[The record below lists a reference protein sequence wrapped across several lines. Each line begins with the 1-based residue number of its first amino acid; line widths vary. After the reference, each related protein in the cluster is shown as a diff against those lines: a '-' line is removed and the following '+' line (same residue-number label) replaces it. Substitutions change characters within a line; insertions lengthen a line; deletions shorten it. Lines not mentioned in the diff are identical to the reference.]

1 MYMDSDDGEDFGFGG
16 VSGVFGPH
24 RGAGARYT
32 GRQRQFRRI
41 YGAYPITAHPDG
53 NKQHLNNGGKIF
65 MPPSALEDI
74 SHLEVVYPL
83 LFKLQNDE
91 SDETK
96 RTHCGVLEFTA
107 EEGRVY
113 LPQWMMETLDLY
125 PGDTVETI
133 NVALLRGSM
142 VKLQPQ
148 SVDFLDITDPRAVL
162 ENAMR
167 MYSALTVGDIISIDY
182 NDKTYRIAVL
192 ETQPSPSAIGVIETD
207 LSVDFAPPIG
217 YVEPSAS
224 SSSLNVAAGQQDQI
238 SRPASSI
245 AKDMRRKEEHAK
257 ERHGAAKI
265 STFKGQGHV
274 LGSSKKPKPSSPSDT
289 SSVRSPSVAEDSG
302 NLREVLSTG
311 TGNDENPVPLDV
323 PLGTLF
329 FGYPRVPPP
338 GAEESSENSAAAGG
352 SDPKPGFSGVGHVLR
367 QRRKR

>member
-1 MYMDSDDGEDFGFGG
+1 M
-16 VSGVFGPH
+16 
-24 RGAGARYT
+24 YT
-32 GRQRQFRRI
+32 GQQGQFRRT
-41 YGAYPITAHPDG
+41 YCAFPIDAHPDG
-53 NKQHLNNGGKIF
+53 NKQHLNNGGMIF
-65 MPPSALEDI
+65 MPSSALEVFN
-74 SHLEVVYPL
+74 HPGVVLPL
-83 LFKLQNDE
+83 QLRLQNDE
-91 SDETK
+91 SDEAIC
-96 RTHCGVLEFTA
+96 THCGLLEFTA

-182 NDKTYRIAVL
+182 NDKTYKIAVL

-265 STFKGQGHV
+265 STFKDQGHV
-274 LGSSKKPKPSSPSDT
+274 LGSSKKPKPSFSSNT
-289 SSVRSPSVAEDSG
+289 LSVRSPSVAEESA
-302 NLREVLSTG
+302 NLRDVLATG
-311 TGNDENPVPLDV
+311 TGGADDNPVPLDV

-338 GAEESSENSAAAGG
+338 GAKLN
-352 SDPKPGFSGVGHVLR
+352 P
-367 QRRKR
+367 

>member
-1 MYMDSDDGEDFGFGG
+1 MS
-16 VSGVFGPH
+16 GPH
-24 RGAGARYT
+24 RGTGAQYT

-41 YGAYPITAHPDG
+41 YGAFPVDAHPGG

-65 MPPSALEDI
+65 MPSSALEILGHSESDD
-74 SHLEVVYPL
+74 PM
-83 LFKLQNDE
+83 LFRLQNDE
-91 SDETK
+91 SDEM
-96 RTHCGVLEFTA
+96 RYTHCGVLEFTA

-113 LPQWMMETLDLY
+113 LPQWMMEALDLY

-167 MYSALTVGDIISIDY
+167 MYSALTVGDVISIDY
-182 NDKTYRIAVL
+182 NDKSYRIAVL

-207 LSVDFAPPIG
+207 LSVDFAPPVG

-274 LGSSKKPKPSSPSDT
+274 LGSSKKPKPSSSSAA
-289 SSVRSPSVAEDSG
+289 SSVRSPSVAEGSG
-302 NLREVLSTG
+302 DLREVLPTG
-311 TGNDENPVPLDV
+311 TSGDENPVPLDV

-329 FGYPRVPPP
+329 FGYPLVLPP
-338 GAEESSENSAAAGG
+338 GAKVN
-352 SDPKPGFSGVGHVLR
+352 P
-367 QRRKR
+367 